1 MTYHTDR
8 ETPWLAV
15 ALVWAALVVS
25 GFVLLGSE
33 AYRAAP
39 HVIMRPW
46 YPVLS
51 PLPLAANRATL
62 LVFVHPQCPCTQA
75 TFENLEQLRTKTE
88 NKLAVAIIFTLPPG
102 VPPGW
107 EKGSLFSAANRMPG
121 VRVFR
126 DVDGTETR
134 RFGVMTSGHVL
145 MYAPNGHLLFSGGI
159 TAGRGHAGDSP
170 GESAIVHLTKEPFR
184 SDTVE
189 KPVFGCTLL

>member
-1 MTYHTDR
+1 MMDHPDR
-8 ETPWLAV
+8 EAPWLAV
-15 ALVWAALVVS
+15 AFLWLALVVS

-39 HVIMRPW
+39 HVIMRAW
-46 YPVLS
+46 YPALS
-51 PLPLAANRATL
+51 DLSLDRHRPTL
-62 LVFVHPQCPCTQA
+62 LVFVHPQCPCTAA
-75 TFENLEQLRTKTE
+75 TFENLEQLRTKTLD
-88 NKLAVAIIFTLPPG
+88 KLAVTLIFTLPPG

-107 EKGSLFSAANRMPG
+107 ENGTLLTTAERMSG

-126 DVDGTETR
+126 DVDGVETR
-134 RFGVMTSGHVL
+134 RFGVRTSGHIL

-159 TAGRGHAGDSP
+159 TAARGHAGDSP
-170 GESAIVHLTKEPFR
+170 GESAIVHLTKEPWH